1 MTTDARVTLAVADGV
16 ASLRLVRTAARNAI
30 DLAMVAALGDA
41 ARACGD
47 DPGVRAVLISAEGPA
62 FTVGGDLR
70 YLAGRVDDLDGALE
84 EMIPDFH
91 RALARLAALDVPVV
105 CAVQGAVAGGGLG
118 LVWVADLVLASEDA
132 VFTAGF
138 ARLGLSGD
146 GGSTWFL
153 PRLVGL
159 RRAQEL
165 EIGGRVLTA
174 AEALDWGL
182 VTRVVPRAELAA
194 EAEALAARLAAGPTV
209 ALAHIR
215 RLLRDSW
222 GAATLEQQLESERD
236 AMRACA
242 GTADARE
249 GVRAFVERRPPG
261 FTGRQRRR

>member
-1 MTTDARVTLAVADGV
+1 MTTDGRVTLVVADGV
-16 ASLRLVRTAARNAI
+16 ASLRLVRARERNAI
-30 DLAMVAALGDA
+30 DLAMVAALDAA
-41 ARACGD
+41 ARACAD
-47 DPGVRAVLISAEGPA
+47 DAGVRAVLISAEGPA
-62 FTVGGDLR
+62 FSVGGDLG
-70 YLAGRVDDLDGALE
+70 YLAGRVDDLDDALE

-118 LVWVADLVLASEDA
+118 LAWIADLVLASEDA
-132 VFTAGF
+132 VFTAAF

-165 EIGGRVLTA
+165 EFGDRVLTA
-174 AEALDWGL
+174 AEALEWGL
-182 VTRVVPRAELAA
+182 VTRVVPRAELDA
-194 EAEALAARLAAGPTV
+194 EAQALAARLAAGPTI
-209 ALAHIR
+209 ALGHIR

-222 GAATLEQQLESERD
+222 GATLEQQLDAERA
-236 AMRACA
+236 AMKACA

-249 GVRAFVERRPPG
+249 GVRAFVERRPPS
-261 FTGRQRRR
+261 FTGKRK